1 MNPFMRFFFLV
12 FLSLASFWFTHLQAQ
27 PNTEIYLFDLI
38 KIGESY
44 SIANPINV
52 SNQNPGYDNQPHFTE
67 DGNLLYTS
75 FRNGQTEVI
84 LYNLNTKEER
94 NLTLSAANEYSPTP
108 TPDGL
113 GFSCIY
119 DTTQN
124 LVQYAYN
131 NPLDTTILIDNAVVG
146 YHAWLNKDE
155 LILFVLGSPN
165 TLQRYHLPTKKA
177 TVIDSTIGRSLHKI
191 PAINSYSYIDT
202 KVEPYAV
209 MKRRFTDNKP
219 TKIIILPDGVEDIT
233 WSPEGDLFSSNGA
246 VLLMADSTAGK
257 WIPLANLNDYGLAG
271 ISRISINPKG
281 DKIAVV
287 VNE

>member
-1 MNPFMRFFFLV
+1 MRFSFIVFFSLV
-12 FLSLASFWFTHLQAQ
+12 SFWFTHLQAQ

-38 KIGESY
+38 KNGDSY

-52 SNQNPGYDNQPHFTE
+52 SKQNPGYDNQPHFT
-67 DGNLLYTS
+67 DRGSLLFS
-75 FRNGQTEVI
+75 SSRNGNTEVI
-84 LYNLNTKEER
+84 EYHLATNQEENL
-94 NLTLSAANEYSPTP
+94 SQSIANEYSPTP

-124 LVQYAYN
+124 LVQYN
-131 NPLDTTILIDNAVVG
+131 FKSRDTTVLINNAVVG
-146 YHAWLNKDE
+146 YHAWLNKEE

-191 PAINSYSYIDT
+191 PVTNSYSYVDRKMQPNMI
-202 KVEPYAV
+202 
-209 MKRRFTDNKP
+209 MKRS
-219 TKIIILPDGVEDIT
+219 ILGNIPSKLISLPSDTEDIT
-233 WSPEGDLFSSNGA
+233 WSPNGELISSNGSK
-246 VLLMADSTAGK
+246 VL
-257 WIPLANLNDYGLAG
+257 LANLVEQKWMEIADLKTFNLSG
-271 ISRISINPKG
+271 ITRLCVNKSG
-281 DKIAVV
+281 DKIAIV